1 MRILFAASE
10 AVPLIKT
17 GGLADVAGSLPAA
30 LRMLDMDVRLI
41 LPAYPAAVEQLPDLE
56 VLGKLRVP
64 PGHEEVRLLAGRLQP
79 HGLPV
84 ILVEHAGYFDRPGN
98 PYAAPDGSDWPD
110 NPDRFALFCR
120 VITMIATGRAGM
132 EWRPD
137 LVHCNDWQTGLV
149 PPLVAGERMRPR
161 TVFTIHNLAYQ
172 GVFGKDIFERLGLSW
187 DLWRMD
193 ALEYHGNF
201 AFIKG
206 GIAFADLLT
215 TVSPTYAREILT
227 PLGGHGLDS
236 TLLRHADRLH
246 GILNGID
253 YHVWNPAE
261 DAFIPQHYDHRSF
274 QLKARNKA
282 ELQRKTGL
290 EVNPDAIL
298 FGHIGRMVY
307 QKGVD
312 LISDIVPRLMEEDDT
327 QLVILGSG
335 ERGLER
341 AVRNE
346 ATRFAGRMSVT
357 IAYDE
362 PLSHLI
368 EAGADAFLMPSR
380 FEPCGLN
387 QMYSLRYGTVPVVH
401 RVGGL
406 ADSVV
411 DATPAHILTETATGF
426 VFSQAS
432 AEGLWEAVSR
442 AIGYYRRPGIW
453 WEKLAVQGMQQDFSW
468 NSSARHYLGCYRE
481 ASGEEEGA
489 RGKSAP

>member
-10 AVPLIKT
+10 AAPLIKT

-30 LRMLDMDVRLI
+30 LRMLDLDVRLI
-41 LPAYPAAVEQLPDLE
+41 LPAYPAAVEQLPELE
-56 VLGKLRVP
+56 VLGELHVP
-64 PGHEEVRLLAGRLQP
+64 PGHDEVRLLTARLRP

-84 ILVEHAGYFDRPGN
+84 MLVEHAGFFDRPGN

-120 VITMIATGRAGM
+120 VITMIAAGRAGID
-132 EWRPD
+132 WRPD
-137 LVHCNDWQTGLV
+137 IVHCNDWQTGLV
-149 PPLVAGERMRPR
+149 PALLANEQMRPR

-172 GVFGKDIFERLGLSW
+172 GVFGKEVFERLGLSW

-201 AFIKG
+201 SFIKG
-206 GIAFADLLT
+206 GIAFSDRLT
-215 TVSPTYAREILT
+215 TVSPTYAGEILT

-236 TLLRHADRLH
+236 TLLSHSDRLR

-253 YHVWNPAE
+253 FHVWNPAD
-261 DAFIPQHYDHRSF
+261 DAYIPQHYDDRSF
-274 QLKARNKA
+274 HLKVRNKE
-282 ELQRKTGL
+282 ELQKQLGL
-290 EVNPDAIL
+290 DVNPGAMV
-298 FGHIGRMVY
+298 FGHIGRMVF

-312 LISDIVPRLMEEDDT
+312 LISDIVPRLMEQEDT

-341 AVRNE
+341 AVQDE
-346 ATRFAGRMSVT
+346 AIRFKGRMGAR
-357 IAYDE
+357 IGYDE

-387 QMYSLRYGTVPVVH
+387 QMYSLRYGTVPIVH

-411 DATPAHILTETATGF
+411 DATPAHTLTGAATGF
-426 VFSQAS
+426 VFSHAS
-432 AEGLWEAVSR
+432 ADGLWEAVSR
-442 AIGYYRRPGIW
+442 AIEYYRRPGIW
-453 WEKLAVQGMQQDFSW
+453 WEKLAVHGMQQDFSW
-468 NSSARHYLGCYRE
+468 NSSARHYLDCYHE
-481 ASGEEEGA
+481 ALGDEMVASEITA
-489 RGKSAP
+489 Q